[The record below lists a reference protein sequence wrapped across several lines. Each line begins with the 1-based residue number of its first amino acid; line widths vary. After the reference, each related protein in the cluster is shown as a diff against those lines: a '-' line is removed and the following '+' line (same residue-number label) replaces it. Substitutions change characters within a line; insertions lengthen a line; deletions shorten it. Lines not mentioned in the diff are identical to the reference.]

1 MGSKYPWFL
10 DCSQTIIQVIIMQV
24 IEKTTDGIWY
34 ETSDGTECYL
44 TNKEVDMMLEML
56 EPRENINDR

>member
-1 MGSKYPWFL
+1 
-10 DCSQTIIQVIIMQV
+10 MQV

>member
-1 MGSKYPWFL
+1 MR
-10 DCSQTIIQVIIMQV
+10 V

-44 TNKEVDMMLEML
+44 TNEEVDMMLEL
-56 EPRENINDR
+56 LHTRLTARWINSEQREKTNDR

>member
-1 MGSKYPWFL
+1 MK
-10 DCSQTIIQVIIMQV
+10 V

-44 TNKEVDMMLEML
+44 SNKEAAMMLEML
-56 EPRENINDR
+56 EPREKTNDR